1 MKPLDDIKFK
11 KRLIKAWQQ
20 NPDRDIPPAWQQ
32 DMMRKIR
39 GIGPLK
45 QEILPLTSFQEM
57 VWKMAP
63 AFCILLAV
71 IISGMISMDLSVTT
85 VINDSFINDPVAV
98 IYNGIFWG

>member
-11 KRLIKAWQQ
+11 ERLIKAWQHH
-20 NPDRDIPPAWQQ
+20 PDIDISPVWQQ

-45 QEILPLTSFQEM
+45 QEISPILSFQEL

-71 IISGMISMDLSVTT
+71 IISGMISMDLSVNT